1 MVRMDGHE
9 WPVRRSW
16 RATGESQSVGVDHV
30 DLHWIPTGAGT
41 QIARNMKAYEWL
53 AATLA
58 RRPRVVLCHA
68 ALKVELDGRHYTM
81 ELTPV
86 TPHKDVI
93 PAPVTGPVGARFA
106 ARFRIF
112 RYQLCTVECP
122 ALPDEEWTIG
132 EPVRVAPDGA
142 TAERIFEAAAVVPPY
157 VWGRRVP
164 GTTEMWTSN
173 SVISW
178 LLRRA
183 GIEAAN
189 ITLPAGTRAPG
200 WRAGL
205 EASLGAVGARPPT
218 ASPPGPTVTIGGKT
232 RLRGEGSTE
241 GVAMKIKVGAT
252 VITADNATLGHV
264 AEVREGAFR
273 VDAPRQFDYWLAENI
288 VDEASEPEV
297 KLLIGENDLG
307 AYKMDH
313 PNDTNEFQSGI
324 PRGQEATDVAA
335 RASYEGGSRLR

>member
-1 MVRMDGHE
+1 
-9 WPVRRSW
+9 
-16 RATGESQSVGVDHV
+16 VDHV

-106 ARFRIF
+106 GHFRIF
-112 RYQLCTVECP
+112 RYQLCCMECP
-122 ALPDEEWTIG
+122 ALPDEQWTVG
-132 EPVRVAPDGA
+132 EPVRVATDREMVA
-142 TAERIFEAAAVVPPY
+142 RIFEAAAAVPPY
-157 VWGRRVP
+157 VWGRRAR
-164 GTTEMWTSN
+164 GTSEMWTSN
-173 SVISW
+173 SAIAW

-183 GIEAAN
+183 GIGATDIA
-189 ITLPAGTRAPG
+189 LPEGTRAPG

-205 EASLGAVGARPPT
+205 EAPLAPLGARTPT
-218 ASPPGPTVTIGGKT
+218 ASRQGAKVTRGGK
-232 RLRGEGSTE
+232 RLRWGHPAG
-241 GVAMKIKVGAT
+241 GLAMEIEVGAT
-252 VITADNATLGHV
+252 VITADNATLGRV

-273 VDAPRQFDYWLAENI
+273 VDVTRAFDYWLAENI
-288 VDEASEPEV
+288 VQEASEPEV
-297 KLLIGENDLG
+297 KLLIGESDLG

-313 PNDTNEFQSGI
+313 PNDTNEFQSGV
-324 PRGQEATDVAA
+324 PRGQEAADVAA
-335 RASYEGGSRLR
+335 RASYDGGSRLR